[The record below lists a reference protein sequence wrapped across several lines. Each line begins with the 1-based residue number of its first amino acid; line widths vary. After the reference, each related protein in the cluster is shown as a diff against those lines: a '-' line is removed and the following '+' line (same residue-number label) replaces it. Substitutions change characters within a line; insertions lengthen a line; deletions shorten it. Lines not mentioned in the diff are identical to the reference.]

1 MSDFVKSLAQSAAQ
15 IDKVASGSL
24 YPHQSDG
31 VAFLLSKRRVI
42 LADDMGLGKAQPLIA
57 IGEGQRV
64 DLAGGEPDADGKGHG
79 AMRDALAEGGLH
91 YNAPPAGPGPI
102 A

>member
-42 LADDMGLGKAQPLIA
+42 LADDKARQTNVTPVISACMRKIPVGIQMVPKQRCWKRGLWLN
-57 IGEGQRV
+57 
-64 DLAGGEPDADGKGHG
+64 
-79 AMRDALAEGGLH
+79 GLFKS
-91 YNAPPAGPGPI
+91 
-102 A
+102 